1 VHQPCTHRAP
11 PNIRWLPKHAPLFE
25 KVLFYQH
32 TSVSALYICFSFS
45 PEVLTLGNTSASNT
59 VYEILKQIDPEGLA
73 QRLRKTCKRRIF
85 RTHGP
90 NHVWACDG
98 HDKLKK
104 YGICIYGIID
114 AWSRKIL
121 GMFVHVTNNDPKHI
135 GVYFLRTA
143 ATAGGIPLKV
153 TTDFGSETIDM
164 AAYQMYISHQYAG
177 ISPEDAAKR
186 MHFTKSTRNQKIE
199 ALWSQMMKQH
209 NQAVI
214 NAIAEQVESGRYDPD
229 DEVEK

>member
-1 VHQPCTHRAP
+1 LLKIVEYLQ
-11 PNIRWLPKHAPLFE
+11 NF
-25 KVLFYQH
+25 
-32 TSVSALYICFSFS
+32 
-45 PEVLTLGNTSASNT
+45 LGLSSRNT
-59 VYEILKQIDPEGLA
+59 VYDLLKEIDPEGLA
-73 QRLRKTCKRRIF
+73 QRLRKTCKRRVF

-98 HDKLKK
+98 HDKLKRF
-104 YGICIYGIID
+104 GICIYGFID

-143 ATAGGIPLKV
+143 AKAGGIPLKV
-153 TTDFGSETIDM
+153 TSDFGSETIDM
-164 AAYQMYISHQYAG
+164 AAYQMFMSYKHAG
-177 ISPEDAAKR
+177 INVEESAKR
-186 MHFTKSTRNQKIE
+186 MHFTKSTHNQKIE
-199 ALWSQMMKQH
+199 ALWSQMMKHH

-214 NAIAEQVESGRYDPD
+214 NSIMERIESGAYNPD